1 MTENPGPDSD
11 IASEFRQL
19 GDNLVNTLRSLWESP
34 ERQRLQD
41 EIENGLGEMASTL
54 KEEASTFK
62 ESPTGQRIKSELQ
75 DLQQRVDSGQ
85 VRDELLKALK
95 LINSELQ
102 KAASHWEGSEPE
114 KKE

>member
-1 MTENPGPDSD
+1 MTENPGPESD

-19 GDNLVNTLRSLWESP
+19 GENLVNTLRSLWESP

-41 EIENGLGEMASTL
+41 EIENGLGELASTL
-54 KEEASTFK
+54 KVEASTFK
-62 ESPTGQRIKSELQ
+62 ESPAGQRLKSDLQ
-75 DLQQRVDSGQ
+75 DLRQRVDSGE
-85 VRDELLKALK
+85 VREELLKTLK
-95 LINSELQ
+95 FINSELQ